1 MKNVI
6 KVLIILLFFLL
17 GYGIGEERT
26 IIEYTSN
33 QTSTSSVEVAD
44 SSKTI
49 SKTIRDYDNNL
60 DLNMFW
66 INNEYLYKDDID
78 EDEMKYGATYGL
90 VQALGD
96 PYSVFLEPQVSKDF
110 LGSME
115 GEFEGIGAALY
126 MSEGLVTVEYTLK
139 DSPAMEAGIK
149 PDDII
154 YMVDGEIVTDLTLTE
169 VVHMIRGDRGTE
181 VDLTIIREGA
191 DKPLE
196 IPVTR
201 GMIDL
206 KSVTWE
212 MKDNNIA
219 YIEINDF
226 AEDTGSEFKETV
238 SEVLLANP
246 TGIILDLRY
255 NSGGYFDQALKVLE
269 EFIYDGVA
277 VKRAYKDTVD
287 ELKVSGAARLANYPI
302 VILTNHSTASA
313 SEIVAGALRDY
324 ELAQLVGETTYGKGV
339 IQDLIELSDG
349 ASLKITTA
357 KWLTPNDIWVTESP
371 LEPDFPVEITDE
383 DYEAERDTQLEKAIE
398 ILSQG

>member
-49 SKTIRDYDNNL
+49 SKTIRDYDNDL

-66 INNEYLYKDDID
+66 DVWNVINNEYLYKDEID
-78 EDEMKYGATYGL
+78 KDKMKYGATYGL

-139 DSPAMEAGIK
+139 DSPAMKAGIK

-196 IPVTR
+196 ISVIR

-238 SEVLLANP
+238 SEVLLENP

-269 EFIYDGVA
+269 EFISDGVA

-287 ELKVSGAARLANYPI
+287 ELKISGAARLANYPI

-324 ELAQLVGETTYGKGV
+324 KLAQLVGETTYGKGV
-339 IQDLIELSDG
+339 IQDLIELSEAEIPSKVIG
-349 ASLKITTA
+349 ELVIEYLKI
-357 KWLTPNDIWVTESP
+357 VSP
-371 LEPDFPVEITDE
+371 
-383 DYEAERDTQLEKAIE
+383 
-398 ILSQG
+398 